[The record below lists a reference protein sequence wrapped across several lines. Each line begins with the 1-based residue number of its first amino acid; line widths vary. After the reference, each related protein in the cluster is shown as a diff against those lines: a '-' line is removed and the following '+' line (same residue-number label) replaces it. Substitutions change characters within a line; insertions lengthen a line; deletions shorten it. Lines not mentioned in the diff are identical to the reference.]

1 MTRQPV
7 IPGPD
12 HPITIEPHPERV
24 TVRVGGTL
32 IADTTAAL
40 TLREADYPA
49 VLYIPRA
56 DVHTEHLERSDNETY
71 CPYRGE
77 AAYYSVKGEDGQF
90 IKDAI
95 WTYETPYSSVEQISG
110 HLAFYPQYA
119 TFDNH

>member
-1 MTRQPV
+1 
-7 IPGPD
+7 
-12 HPITIEPHPERV
+12 
-24 TVRVGGTL
+24 VRVGGTL

-56 DVHTEHLERSDNETY
+56 DAHTEHLERSDNETY
-71 CPYRGE
+71 CPYKGE
-77 AAYYSVKGEDGQF
+77 AAYYSVKGEDGQL

-110 HLAFYPQYA
+110 HLAFYPQHA